1 MRQPRARDPAPCAP
15 RSVQEQ
21 SLRGGG
27 AGRGC
32 LPPGGVSSAPSTA
45 RDRRRPLPSPV
56 APAVLE
62 PGRSEAEHRSEGRSP
77 ILPERTA
84 RMDSHP
90 AAQRPSPGHQPWR
103 GLGEPLSLHRGLRR
117 WPHLLTPSDSE
128 GPVPVRASLVSGDGH
143 PLGSAL
149 SPLGRSRR
157 PTDTLPSW
165 LSSVISA
172 FRPLTAGQRPQATRE
187 TSATHPLAQIPT
199 EALGPSLQAYPEGS
213 GWFSWH
219 RGPPTFGRGPV
230 LEADSRHKSESRL
243 RTREVT
249 PRRQRRGVRNRDGAR
264 KEETS
269 RVVGP
274 SSPGTDLRR
283 GEQGAPHG
291 GEPGVCPPALCRWPR
306 ATPGH

>member
-1 MRQPRARDPAPCAP
+1 
-15 RSVQEQ
+15 
-21 SLRGGG
+21 
-27 AGRGC
+27 
-32 LPPGGVSSAPSTA
+32 
-45 RDRRRPLPSPV
+45 
-56 APAVLE
+56 
-62 PGRSEAEHRSEGRSP
+62 
-77 ILPERTA
+77 
-84 RMDSHP
+84 MDSHP

-143 PLGSAL
+143 PLGSTL

-219 RGPPTFGRGPV
+219 RGPPHLRPGSCPGSRLEAQIRVQAAYQGGDPEKTAQGRQEPRRGEEGRNKSRGGPVIPRHRPPSGGAGGAPRRGARCVSTRTLSLAEGHSWTLMLRLPCRWARPGERGSGWPPAWLVPGRGTQKASG
-230 LEADSRHKSESRL
+230 L
-243 RTREVT
+243 
-249 PRRQRRGVRNRDGAR
+249 GVRSRGADR
-264 KEETS
+264 ALWS
-269 RVVGP
+269 ASH
-274 SSPGTDLRR
+274 SSPGSR
-283 GEQGAPHG
+283 
-291 GEPGVCPPALCRWPR
+291 
-306 ATPGH
+306 

>member
-1 MRQPRARDPAPCAP
+1 MRQARARDSAPCAP
-15 RSVQEQ
+15 RPVQEQ

-117 WPHLLTPSDSE
+117 WPHLLTPSDPG

-199 EALGPSLQAYPEGS
+199 EGPWGLPSRRIPKARGGFLGTAAPPPSAGVL
-213 GWFSWH
+213 SWKPT
-219 RGPPTFGRGPV
+219 RGTNP
-230 LEADSRHKSESRL
+230 
-243 RTREVT
+243 
-249 PRRQRRGVRNRDGAR
+249 
-264 KEETS
+264 
-269 RVVGP
+269 
-274 SSPGTDLRR
+274 SPGCV
-283 GEQGAPHG
+283 
-291 GEPGVCPPALCRWPR
+291 PGR
-306 ATPGH
+306 

>member
-1 MRQPRARDPAPCAP
+1 
-15 RSVQEQ
+15 
-21 SLRGGG
+21 
-27 AGRGC
+27 
-32 LPPGGVSSAPSTA
+32 
-45 RDRRRPLPSPV
+45 
-56 APAVLE
+56 
-62 PGRSEAEHRSEGRSP
+62 
-77 ILPERTA
+77 
-84 RMDSHP
+84 MDSHP

-117 WPHLLTPSDSE
+117 WPHLLTPSDPG

-172 FRPLTAGQRPQATRE
+172 FWPLTAGQRPQATRE

-213 GWFSWH
+213 RWFSWH

-249 PRRQRRGVRNRDGAR
+249 PRRQRRGVRNRDGEGRNKSRGGPVIPRHRPPSGGAGGAPRRGAR
-264 KEETS
+264 CVSTRTLSLAEGHSWTLMLRLPCRRARPGERGSGWPPAWLVPGSGTQKASGLGVRS
-269 RVVGP
+269 RGADRAP
-274 SSPGTDLRR
+274 WSASHSSPGSR
-283 GEQGAPHG
+283 
-291 GEPGVCPPALCRWPR
+291 
-306 ATPGH
+306 

>member
-1 MRQPRARDPAPCAP
+1 MRQARARDPAPCAP
-15 RSVQEQ
+15 RPVQEQ

-90 AAQRPSPGHQPWR
+90 AAQRPSPGHQPRR

-128 GPVPVRASLVSGDGH
+128 GPVPVRASLVSGGGH
-143 PLGSAL
+143 PLGSTL

-172 FRPLTAGQRPQATRE
+172 FRPSLLVSGLRPHGR
-187 TSATHPLAQIPT
+187 
-199 EALGPSLQAYPEGS
+199 
-213 GWFSWH
+213 H
-219 RGPPTFGRGPV
+219 RPPTHLRKFQHRPWGLPSRRIPKARGGFLGTAAPPPSAGV
-230 LEADSRHKSESRL
+230 LSWKP
-243 RTREVT
+243 TRGT
-249 PRRQRRGVRNRDGAR
+249 NP
-264 KEETS
+264 
-269 RVVGP
+269 
-274 SSPGTDLRR
+274 SPGCV
-283 GEQGAPHG
+283 
-291 GEPGVCPPALCRWPR
+291 PGR
-306 ATPGH
+306 

>member
-1 MRQPRARDPAPCAP
+1 
-15 RSVQEQ
+15 
-21 SLRGGG
+21 
-27 AGRGC
+27 
-32 LPPGGVSSAPSTA
+32 
-45 RDRRRPLPSPV
+45 
-56 APAVLE
+56 
-62 PGRSEAEHRSEGRSP
+62 
-77 ILPERTA
+77 
-84 RMDSHP
+84 MDSHP

-117 WPHLLTPSDSE
+117 WPHLLTPSDPG
-128 GPVPVRASLVSGDGH
+128 GPVPVGASLASGDGH

-283 GEQGAPHG
+283 GEQGAPTAG
-291 GEPGVCPPALCRWPR
+291 SPVCVHPHSVAGRGPLLDTDAPTPLPMGSARRARLGLAAGMARPR
-306 ATPGH
+306 ECHAEGLRPWRPVTGS